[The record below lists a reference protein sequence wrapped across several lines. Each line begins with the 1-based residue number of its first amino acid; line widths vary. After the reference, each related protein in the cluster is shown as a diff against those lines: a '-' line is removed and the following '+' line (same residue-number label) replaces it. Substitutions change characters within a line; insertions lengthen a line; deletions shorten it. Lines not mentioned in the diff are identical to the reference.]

1 MGLNT
6 DIIEK
11 VRTKFC
17 KFIFGVS
24 TFSHNMPIYG
34 ELGRYPL
41 SITIKQRMVC
51 YWTRILK
58 SNQHKLNKV
67 MYDIL
72 YNLHCKDIH
81 SSGWIKYINKKFQNN
96 GMSYIWAT
104 QDFNVDSNNV
114 YKCECDQFK
123 QLWHSII
130 TCDAIDSNNM
140 MYKTFKY
147 SHGKEKYIEI
157 LPEHFKK
164 ALLQFRI
171 GSHKLPVNN
180 RKHFNVP
187 RADRHCTHCDQSLM
201 GDEIH
206 FLYECPKLNNLRVKY
221 MYSPDIRREANVFNF
236 VNIMQTND
244 PVTIGN
250 LAKFILHGLKLY
262 T

>member
-1 MGLNT
+1 
-6 DIIEK
+6 
-11 VRTKFC
+11 
-17 KFIFGVS
+17 
-24 TFSHNMPIYG
+24 MPIYG

-51 YWTRILK
+51 YWTRLLK

-67 MYDIL
+67 MYD
-72 YNLHCKDIH
+72 LHCKDIH
-81 SSGWIKYINKKFQNN
+81 SSGWIKYINTIFQNN

-123 QLWHSII
+123 QLWHSRI

-140 MYKTFKY
+140 MYETFKY
-147 SHGKEKYIEI
+147 SHGKEKYTEI

-164 ALLQFRI
+164 AFLQFRI

-187 RADRHCTHCDQSLM
+187 NVW
-201 GDEIH
+201 
-206 FLYECPKLNNLRVKY
+206 CPNSVMFYGVFIWLIFHTNVEHLSVSHVKRTL
-221 MYSPDIRREANVFNF
+221 IC
-236 VNIMQTND
+236 
-244 PVTIGN
+244 
-250 LAKFILHGLKLY
+250 LILVQKYIEKRLKH
-262 T
+262 

>member
-1 MGLNT
+1 MIARFTMYGYLVASGLLRKSRMAT
-6 DIIEK
+6 L
-11 VRTKFC
+11 RR

-24 TFSHNMPIYG
+24 KCSHNMPIYG

-81 SSGWIKYINKKFQNN
+81 SSGWTKYINTIFQNN

-104 QDFNVDSNNV
+104 QDFNVDCNNV

-123 QLWHSII
+123 QLWHSRI
-130 TCDAIDSNNM
+130 TCDAIDSNTM

-147 SHGKEKYIEI
+147 
-157 LPEHFKK
+157 
-164 ALLQFRI
+164 
-171 GSHKLPVNN
+171 
-180 RKHFNVP
+180 
-187 RADRHCTHCDQSLM
+187 
-201 GDEIH
+201 
-206 FLYECPKLNNLRVKY
+206 
-221 MYSPDIRREANVFNF
+221 
-236 VNIMQTND
+236 
-244 PVTIGN
+244 
-250 LAKFILHGLKLY
+250 
-262 T
+262 